1 MRCFTVI
8 GPSHSGK
15 TTLVKALGELEGGS
29 AESSF
34 SDRLSFRVFN
44 YIGESWGAIDVAGGT
59 DNLGA
64 AGHALAA
71 SDSAVLCVPPNPDGA
86 EQAAP
91 YLRLVE
97 EASVPCYL
105 FINRMD
111 TAESRVRDTVAA
123 LQAYAGL
130 PIILRQVPIREG
142 ESVTGSI
149 DLISERAWEYQKGK
163 PSNLI
168 EIPDGIRD
176 RQLEARSELLEH
188 LADFDDALLEQ
199 LIEDRTPASESV
211 FDLVSDMHRKNA
223 FISAYLGVAVRGNG
237 VFRLMKSLRHES
249 SSASDLPGRLGLNGS
264 AGAVGVYADNRRHVG
279 KSLLLRDL
287 KGSLSQGSSLGGG
300 TIGSLNGVDGK
311 PINAALEA
319 GGLAIAVKSDHLAP
333 GKAYSETDSF
343 DLPDWSGGHSPSYR
357 RILTPESDRD
367 DARLSGALAK
377 CADIDPGLT
386 ISHDEDTGFLVANLQ
401 GPMHLR
407 RLCDRLAA
415 DFDIKVS
422 ERRLSG
428 SYRETCSRKVDK
440 HYRHRKQ
447 SGGAGQFADI
457 VFTLRPLA
465 RGEGFAF
472 QETVKGGAVPR
483 NYIPSVEA
491 GCKEALAKGPLGF
504 RVVDIGVTLTD
515 GKHHS
520 VDSSD
525 FAFKTAGLM
534 GMREA
539 LREAG
544 PVLLQPIDHVDIHV
558 PSAYTGGLVALVSS
572 LKGQVLGFDPHP
584 TAKGWDVF
592 RALLPGPMRDEL
604 FQSLGGMTHGTAWV
618 ESRFDHYEELHG
630 KEAERVQAERAEATK

>member
-1 MRCFTVI
+1 MRCFTVL

-15 TTLVKALGELEGGS
+15 TTLVKALGEIEGGS
-29 AESSF
+29 SETSF
-34 SDRLSFRVFN
+34 SNRLSLRTFS
-44 YIGESWGAIDVAGGT
+44 YIGESWGALDVAGGT

-71 SDSAVLCVPPNPDGA
+71 SDSVVLCVSPDPGSA

-91 YLRLVE
+91 YLRLIE
-97 EASVPCYL
+97 ESGVPCYL

-123 LQAYAGL
+123 LQAYANL
-130 PIILRQVPIREG
+130 PMILRQVPIRDAET
-142 ESVTGSI
+142 VTGSI
-149 DLISERAWEYQKGK
+149 DLISERAWEYQEGK

-168 EIPDGIRD
+168 EIPDGLRD

-188 LADFDDALLEQ
+188 LADFDDDLLEQ
-199 LIEDRTPASESV
+199 LIEDRIPASESV
-211 FDLVSDMHRKNA
+211 FALVSDMHRKNA
-223 FISAYLGVAVRGNG
+223 FISAYLGVAEHGNG

-249 SSASDLPGRLGLNGS
+249 SSVAGVAERLGLTE
-264 AGAVGVYADNRRHVG
+264 GACAIGVYADNRKHVG
-279 KSLLLRDL
+279 KSLLVRDL
-287 KGSLSQGSSLGGG
+287 TGSLAQGSSLGGG
-300 TIGSLNGVDGK
+300 TIGSLTGVDGK
-311 PINAALEA
+311 PTGTALEA
-319 GGLAIAVKSDHLAP
+319 GGLAVAVKSDHLEP
-333 GKAYSETDSF
+333 GRAYSETESF
-343 DLPDWSGGHSPSYR
+343 DLPEWSRGHDPSFH
-357 RILTPESDRD
+357 RILTPDSDRD
-367 DARLSGALAK
+367 DARLSGALAR
-377 CADIDPGLT
+377 CAAIDPGLT

-407 RLCDRLAA
+407 RLVERLAG
-415 DFDIKVS
+415 DFDISVS

-428 SYRETCSRKVDK
+428 SYRETCSRAIDK

-465 RGEGFAF
+465 RGQGFSF
-472 QETVKGGAVPR
+472 DETVKGGAVPR
-483 NYIPSVEA
+483 NYIPSVES
-491 GCKEALAKGPLGF
+491 GCQEALGKGPLGF
-504 RVVDIGVTLTD
+504 RVVDVGVTLTD

-558 PSAYTGGLVALVSS
+558 PSAYTGGLVALISS

-584 TAKGWDVF
+584 TAKGWDIF
-592 RALLPGPMRDEL
+592 RALLPGPMHDEL

-630 KEAERVQAERAEATK
+630 KEAERIRAERAEAMA

>member
-34 SDRLSFRVFN
+34 SNRLSLRTFS
-44 YIGESWGAIDVAGGT
+44 YIGEAWGAIDVAGGT

-64 AGHALAA
+64 AGLALAA
-71 SDSAVLCVPPNPDGA
+71 SDSVVLCVPPDPSSS

-91 YLRLVE
+91 YLRLIE
-97 EASVPCYL
+97 ESGVPCYL

-123 LQAYAGL
+123 LQGYASL
-130 PIILRQVPIREG
+130 PIILRQVPMRDGDAI
-142 ESVTGSI
+142 TGSI
-149 DLISERAWEYQKGK
+149 DLISERAWEYQEGK

-168 EIPDGIRD
+168 EIPEGLRE
-176 RQLEARSELLEH
+176 RQLEARSELLE
-188 LADFDDALLEQ
+188 LLSDFDDDLLEQ
-199 LIEDRTPASESV
+199 LIEDRIPASESV
-211 FDLVSDMHRKNA
+211 FALVSDMHRKNA
-223 FISAYLGVAVRGNG
+223 FISAYLGVAEHGNG

-249 SSASDLPGRLGLNGS
+249 SPATALSERLGLDGS
-264 AGAVGVYADNRRHVG
+264 ASAIGVYADNRRHVG

-287 KGSLSQGSSLGGG
+287 KGTLAQGSSLGGG
-300 TIGSLNGVDGK
+300 TIGSLTGVDGK
-311 PINAALEA
+311 PAGAVLEA
-319 GGLAIAVKSDHLAP
+319 GALAIAVKSDHLDP
-333 GKAYSETDSF
+333 GQAYSGTGSF
-343 DLPDWSGGHSPSYR
+343 DLPDWSRGHSPSYH

-377 CADIDPGLT
+377 CAAIDPGLT
-386 ISHDEDTGFLVANLQ
+386 ISHDEDSGFLVANLQ

-407 RLCDRLAA
+407 RLVDRLEA

-428 SYRETCSRKVDK
+428 SYRETCSREIDK

-457 VFTLRPLA
+457 VFTLRPLT

-472 QETVKGGAVPR
+472 DETVKGGAVPR

-491 GCKEALAKGPLGF
+491 GCQEALAKGPLGF
-504 RVVDIGVTLTD
+504 RVVDVGVTLTD

-558 PSAYTGGLVALVSS
+558 PSAYTGGLVALISS

-584 TAKGWDVF
+584 SAKGWDVF

-604 FQSLGGMTHGTAWV
+604 FQSLGGMTHGTAWM

-630 KEAERVQAERAEATK
+630 KEAERIQAERTGAAA

>member
-1 MRCFTVI
+1 MRCFTVL

-29 AESSF
+29 AETSF
-34 SDRLSFRVFN
+34 SNRLSLRTFS
-44 YIGESWGAIDVAGGT
+44 YLGETWGALDVAGGT

-71 SDSAVLCVPPNPDGA
+71 SDSVLLCVPPDPGSA

-91 YLRLVE
+91 YLRLIE
-97 EASVPCYL
+97 ESGVPCYL
-105 FINRMD
+105 FVNRMD
-111 TAESRVRDTVAA
+111 TAENRVRDTVAS

-130 PIILRQVPIREG
+130 PIILRQVPIR
-142 ESVTGSI
+142 SDDTVSGSI
-149 DLISERAWEYQKGK
+149 DLISERAWEYQEGK

-168 EIPDGIRD
+168 EIPDGLRD
-176 RQLEARSELLEH
+176 RQMEARSELLEH
-188 LADFDDALLEQ
+188 LSDFDDDLLEQ
-199 LIEDRTPASESV
+199 LIEDRIPASESV
-211 FDLVSDMHRKNA
+211 FALVSDMHRKNA
-223 FISAYLGVAVRGNG
+223 FISAYLGVAERGNG

-249 SSASDLPGRLGLNGS
+249 SGVAGITERLGLEQD
-264 AGAVGVYADNRRHVG
+264 ARAIAVYADNRKHVG
-279 KSLLLRDL
+279 KSLLVRDL
-287 KGSLSQGSSLGGG
+287 TGGLAQGSSLGGG
-300 TIGSLNGVDGK
+300 AIGSLTGIDGK
-311 PINAALEA
+311 PTNESLES
-319 GGLAIAVKSDHLAP
+319 GGLAVAVKSDHLDP
-333 GKAYSETDSF
+333 GKAYSDAASYG
-343 DLPDWSGGHSPSYR
+343 LPDWSGGHRPSFH

-367 DARLSGALAK
+367 DARLSGALAR
-377 CADIDPGLT
+377 CAAIDPGLT

-407 RLCDRLAA
+407 RLVERLAG

-422 ERRLSG
+422 DRQISG
-428 SYRETCSRKVDK
+428 SYRESCSRTLDK

-457 VFTLRPLA
+457 VLTLRPLA
-465 RGEGFAF
+465 RGEGFSF
-472 QETVKGGAVPR
+472 DETVKGGAVPR
-483 NYIPSVEA
+483 NYIPSVQA
-491 GCKEALAKGPLGF
+491 GCQEALAKGPLGF
-504 RVVDIGVTLTD
+504 RVVDVGVTLTD

-539 LREAG
+539 LKESG

-558 PSAYTGGLVALVSS
+558 PSAYTGGLVALISS
-572 LKGQVLGFDPHP
+572 LKGQVLGFEPHP

-592 RALLPGPMRDEL
+592 RALLPGPMHDEL
-604 FQSLGGMTHGTAWV
+604 FQSLGGMTHGTAWM

-630 KEAERVQAERAEATK
+630 KEAERIRAERAEAAA

>member
-1 MRCFTVI
+1 MRCFTVL

-15 TTLVKALGELEGGS
+15 TTLVKALGEIEGGS
-29 AESSF
+29 AETSF
-34 SDRLSFRVFN
+34 AGRLSFRAFS
-44 YIGESWGAIDVAGGT
+44 YIGEAWGALDVAGGA

-71 SDSAVLCVPPNPDGA
+71 SDSVVLCVPPDPGGA

-91 YLRLVE
+91 YLRLIE
-97 EASVPCYL
+97 ESGVPCYL

-123 LQAYAGL
+123 LQAYANL
-130 PIILRQVPIREG
+130 PIILRQVPIRDG
-142 ESVTGSI
+142 GTVTGSV
-149 DLISERAWEYQKGK
+149 DLISERAWEYRKDG
-163 PSNLI
+163 PSGLI
-168 EIPDGIRD
+168 EIPDGSRG
-176 RQLEARSELLEH
+176 RQVEARSELLEH

-199 LIEDRTPASESV
+199 LIEDRVPASESV
-211 FDLVSDMHRKNA
+211 FALVSETHRKNA
-223 FISAYLGVAVRGNG
+223 FISAYLGVAERGNG

-249 SSASDLPGRLGLNGS
+249 
-264 AGAVGVYADNRRHVG
+264 AGADDVARRLRLPEDAFAIGVYADNRRHVG
-279 KSLLLRDL
+279 KSLLVRDL
-287 KGSLSQGSSLGGG
+287 KGRLAQGSSLGGG
-300 TIGSLNGVDGK
+300 TIGGLYGVDGK
-311 PINAALEA
+311 PTGDAMES
-319 GGLAIAVKSDHLAP
+319 GGLAIAVKSDHLDL
-333 GKAYSETDSF
+333 GKAYSGTESF
-343 DLPDWSGGHSPSYR
+343 DLPEWSKGHGPGFR
-357 RILTPESDRD
+357 RILTPDSDRD
-367 DARLSGALAK
+367 DARLSGALAR
-377 CADIDPGLT
+377 CAAIDPGLT
-386 ISHDEDTGFLVANLQ
+386 VSHEEDTGFLVANLQ

-407 RLCDRLAA
+407 RLVDRLAG

-428 SYRETCSRKVDK
+428 SYRETCSTKIDR

-472 QETVKGGAVPR
+472 DETVKGGAVPR

-491 GCKEALAKGPLGF
+491 GCREALAKGPLGF
-504 RVVDIGVTLTD
+504 RVVDVGVTLTD

-539 LREAG
+539 LKEAG

-558 PSAYTGGLVALVSS
+558 PSVYTGGLVALISS

-584 TAKGWDVF
+584 AAKGWDVF

-604 FQSLGGMTHGTAWV
+604 FQSLGGMTHGTAWM
-618 ESRFDHYEELHG
+618 ESRFDHYEELGG
-630 KEAERVQAERAEATK
+630 KEAERIQAERTEAAA